1 MATDIIIAPDTNTGQ
16 SILIVDSTDYPTL
29 GISISDI
36 NAVRYLFATYSSILN
51 KSAVAKVLANY
62 EYVVTSGSFVLN
74 GTTYTDGDVFMPYE
88 DFTLPTTGVTVEQ
101 TGYYSPLI
109 TTIPSANVDTSFTP
123 SQVGENSTYFQ
134 DNFRKVRYEIYK
146 TVILAGGAVGN
157 STYKVQGTQNASI
170 TLSSGQKYYVGQVF
184 APSGVV
190 SFTASGNAY
199 AVEYFDTGSFD
210 FWTDYNAIQ
219 VYKTYQI
226 ALANSNYN
234 LSEDFRANF
243 IKTVSQLGMPY
254 VYSNTGETYSEEEI
268 QNALDYINT
277 VLSKTIKDI
286 RNA

>member
-1 MATDIIIAPDTNTGQ
+1 MATDIIIAPDTNTNQ
-16 SILIVDSTDYPTL
+16 SILIVDSTDYPAL

-74 GTTYTDGDVFMPYE
+74 GTTYTSGNIFVPYE
-88 DFTLPTTGVTVEQ
+88 DFTLPTTGVIVEQ

-123 SQVGENSTYFQ
+123 SQVGENSTYFE
-134 DNFRKVRYEIYK
+134 DAFRYVRYENYK
-146 TVILAGGAVGN
+146 TITLTGGTVGN
-157 STYKVQGTQNASI
+157 SSYKVQGTQNDYI

-190 SFTASGNAY
+190 TFTATGNAY
-199 AVEYFDTGSFD
+199 AVEYFDTGTFD
-210 FWTDYNAIQ
+210 FWTDYNANQ
-219 VYKTYQI
+219 VYKTYNNS
-226 ALANSNYN
+226 LANSNYN
-234 LSEDFRANF
+234 LSEDFRANY
-243 IKTVSQLGMPY
+243 IKTVSQLSMPY
-254 VYSNTGETYSEEEI
+254 IYSNTGEAYSAEEI

-277 VLSKTIKDI
+277 VLADTNKNI